1 MDKSILPECMSVHH
15 VCAQY
20 PRRPEGDMFS
30 GARVIDGGELPYAGW
45 QSNLDLLEQQQM
57 FLIP

>member
-1 MDKSILPECMSVHH
+1 MHH
-15 VCAQY
+15 VSAQY

-30 GARVIDGGELPYAGW
+30 RARVIDGGELPYADW